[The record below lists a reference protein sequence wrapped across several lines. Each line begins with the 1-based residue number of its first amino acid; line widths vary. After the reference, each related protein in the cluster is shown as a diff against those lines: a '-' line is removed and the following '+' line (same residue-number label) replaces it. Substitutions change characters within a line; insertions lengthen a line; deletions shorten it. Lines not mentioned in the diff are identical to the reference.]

1 MPARPARGPAR
12 TPTRTGTRTSGTP
25 ARGAPAPARR
35 PPACPQASAASV
47 MRPCVRTSG
56 ARRAW
61 RRFGGARIAGPA
73 APETVYQPLPVPAP
87 EAKGM
92 SKEQM
97 EIRELKEG
105 RFMLIDDEPCKIDSI
120 EKSKPGK
127 HGASKV
133 RIEAGSLFTGAKRT
147 YLGSVTDKVWVPQV
161 DKRTA
166 QLLSFHVGVAEL
178 VETES
183 V

>member
-1 MPARPARGPAR
+1 
-12 TPTRTGTRTSGTP
+12 
-25 ARGAPAPARR
+25 
-35 PPACPQASAASV
+35 
-47 MRPCVRTSG
+47 
-56 ARRAW
+56 
-61 RRFGGARIAGPA
+61 
-73 APETVYQPLPVPAP
+73 VPDP

-127 HGASKV
+127 HGASKA
-133 RIEAGSLFTGAKRT
+133 RIEARSIFTNAKKT

-161 DKRTA
+161 DRRAA
-166 QLLSFHVGVAEL
+166 QLLSFHGGVAQIMDKETFETFDIQVPEEFAEGL
-178 VETES
+178 VAGADCSYIVAMERRMITKM
-183 V
+183 